1 MKTFFIECE
10 HNIYLDN
17 YNEGETENVNNYDTK
32 GMYKTEDNIQAIEKH
47 LHSLGYSFNKDYIQ
61 ADEEDKKQNKIWYSV
76 LCNSESE
83 EANEKELENFKNG
96 SINLYANNM
105 TIYIYELTPSK
116 I

>member
-17 YNEGETENVNNYDTK
+17 YNEGETENVNNYDTS

-47 LHSLGYSFNKDYIQ
+47 LYSLGYDFNKDHIQ
-61 ADEEDKKQNKIWYSV
+61 ADEEDEKQNKIWYSV
-76 LCNSESE
+76 LTNEQGD
-83 EANEKELENFKNG
+83 EASEKELEQFRNE

-105 TIYIYELTPSK
+105 TIYVYESKPSK

>member
-32 GMYKTEDNIQAIEKH
+32 GMYKTENNIQAIEKH
-47 LHSLGYSFNKDYIQ
+47 LYSLGYDFNEDHIQ
-61 ADEEDKKQNKIWYSV
+61 ADEEEENKIWYSV
-76 LCNSESE
+76 LTNEQGDEATKSEV
-83 EANEKELENFKNG
+83 LEFITNNK
-96 SINLYANNM
+96 NLYANNM
-105 TIYIYELTPSK
+105 TIYVYELKPSK